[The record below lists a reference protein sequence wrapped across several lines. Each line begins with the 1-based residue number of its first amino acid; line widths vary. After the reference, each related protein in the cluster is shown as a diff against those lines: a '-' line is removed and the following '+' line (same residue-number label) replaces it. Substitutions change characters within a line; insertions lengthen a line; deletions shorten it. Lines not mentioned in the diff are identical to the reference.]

1 MAVLVLAAGSDDT
14 GVDTLAVLAS
24 LLGRALAV
32 CATTDTC
39 NREFGNC

>member
-1 MAVLVLAAGSDDT
+1 MAVLVLTTGTDDA

-24 LLGRALAV
+24 LLGRALTV